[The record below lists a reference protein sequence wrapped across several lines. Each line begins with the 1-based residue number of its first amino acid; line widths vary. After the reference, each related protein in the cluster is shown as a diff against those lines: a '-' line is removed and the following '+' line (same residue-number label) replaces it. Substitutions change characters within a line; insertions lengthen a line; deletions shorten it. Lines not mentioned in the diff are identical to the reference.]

1 MNFPGTRY
9 RNLIPYAEIQ
19 RYRFTD
25 KIFTKIRSAGFE
37 PDINW
42 IIDQMMNNTSS
53 YTGAYMGMGSK
64 YLQSILHC
72 KKKEM

>member
-1 MNFPGTRY
+1 M
-9 RNLIPYAEIQ
+9 
-19 RYRFTD
+19 
-25 KIFTKIRSAGFE
+25 RSAGFE

-72 KKKEM
+72 KKKKCNFSPF